1 MNINISKQYK
11 YLGEVPEF
19 KENGLPSGFLIDK
32 GKVGC
37 GGTSLALEDNKNT
50 IICVPFVSLI
60 KNKMHKYNTDDCIKV
75 LGVYDGVSKSDI
87 KKYIANTSG
96 AKKIMCTYDSL
107 QKVVEVTG
115 YDYYL
120 LVDELHL
127 LFIQYVFRNKAVKT
141 VLNLYKNFS
150 QWSFLTAT
158 PIEADLMLEELKDI
172 PTYKVNWED
181 TTEISVKAIKCKQ
194 VLASIKTI
202 TKDFLEGRVFGNAHI
217 FVNSVETIA
226 SIIKAC
232 NLDNSNTRIIFS
244 KNNQKYKNVCQG
256 VNNGNTTDQV
266 KKINLYTSTCFE
278 GCDLFD
284 EEGKIYI
291 ISEGN
296 KANTLY
302 DISTQIRQIAG
313 RIRNTHYTS
322 ITHLYSSTRYN
333 TDLTFDDYKKVVL
346 EEEKKA
352 KSYITKVNND
362 EEIKVGTKLSTY
374 AYVYKDE
381 ETGIFEFDPNLMKLD
396 IFNYKC
402 LHHTYSLSANISNE
416 YTKAGMN
423 VVTSIDNTSDK
434 LLKNNRTRT
443 TFKDAVI
450 EYDSIMK
457 RKAEPFNYSLTDDE
471 RIKLLTA
478 KYPYIDDAYKTLGMA
493 KLAEMKYKTS
503 NIQQLLIKESPKLD
517 NKAKVAKLLKT
528 AKGFVE
534 GAFITGADIKRVLG
548 DIYKTIGMNVK
559 PSIDDFRDFAVIDT
573 KQKKIEGKNV
583 RGYIIQYIK
592 IK

>member
-60 KNKMHKYNTDDCIKV
+60 KNKIHKYNTDDCIKV

-172 PTYKVNWED
+172 PTYKVNWDD

-202 TKDFLEGRVFGNAHI
+202 IKDFLEGHIFGNAHI

-232 NLDNSNTRIIFS
+232 NLDNTNTRIIFS

-256 VNNGNTTDQV
+256 INNGDTTDQV

-291 ISEGN
+291 ISEGS

-381 ETGIFEFDPNLMKLD
+381 KTGIFEFDPNLMKLD

-402 LHHTYSLSANISNE
+402 LHHTYSLSVNISNE
-416 YTKAGMN
+416 YIKAGMN

-434 LLKNNRTRT
+434 LLKNDRTRT